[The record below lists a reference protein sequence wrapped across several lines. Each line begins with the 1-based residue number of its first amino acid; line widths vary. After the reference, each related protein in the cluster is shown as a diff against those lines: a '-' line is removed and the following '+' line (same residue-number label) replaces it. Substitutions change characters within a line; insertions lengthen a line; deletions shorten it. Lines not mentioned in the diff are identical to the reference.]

1 MRRAI
6 EILVVLSGVTGA
18 AAAQVTR
25 IEPDVRLGEEFA
37 SIRGVRELPSGQV
50 LVSDYRDQR
59 VVLVDFAS
67 GTVTDKVRRGGGPRE
82 ARLPTALVPARGDS
96 TLLIDLGNQR
106 VLVLDPKGEPRR
118 TIPGDQP
125 GVMGVRGVDPA
136 GRYYLTIPGWM
147 ERGGELPDDSVRL
160 VRLDPA
166 TGRTEPV
173 TQVQGERFRSD
184 RRSPSM
190 VPRIPIVGYGS
201 SDGWALGPDG
211 TLWIVRGGDYHVD
224 VLRPGSAPVA
234 GPSYAYQTRR
244 VTSADREA
252 FVRRFNASAPSSGR
266 GEDGA
271 AMGFSPPMSDR
282 DVAEMTARTEF
293 AERHPMFLAGSV
305 IADPLGSLWVGLP
318 AESRQPTRYDVF
330 DRSGRRTRT
339 VELPAGRRL
348 MAVGRAHLYAAAENE
363 DGLQYLERYPLPR

>member
-1 MRRAI
+1 MRRATWT
-6 EILVVLSGVTGA
+6 LAVLCGIAGT
-18 AAAQVTR
+18 AAAQATR
-25 IEPDVRLGEEFA
+25 LAPDVTLGEEFA
-37 SIRGVRELPSGQV
+37 SIRGVRELPDGQV

-59 VVLVDFAS
+59 VVLIDFAS
-67 GTVTDKVRRGGGPRE
+67 RSVTDKVRRGGGPRE
-82 ARLPTALVPARGDS
+82 ARLPSILIPTPGDS

-118 TIPGDQP
+118 TIPGDRP
-125 GVMGVRGVDPA
+125 GAMGVRAVDPA
-136 GRYYLTIPGWM
+136 GRYYLTIPAWM
-147 ERGGELPDDSVRL
+147 ERGKELPDDSVRL

-166 TGRTEPV
+166 TGQSEPV
-173 TQVQGERFRSD
+173 THVQGERLRSD
-184 RRSPSM
+184 LGSPSR
-190 VPRIPIVGYGS
+190 VPRIPLVGYGS
-201 SDGWALGPDG
+201 SDGWALGADG

-224 VLRPGSAPVA
+224 VRRPGSAPVA

-282 DVAEMTARTEF
+282 DVAEMAARTEF

-305 IADPLGSLWVGLP
+305 LADPHGSLWVGLP
-318 AESRQPTRYDVF
+318 SEVGQPARYDVF